1 MNVWIHVED
10 PGAANWM
17 VSLVPEL
24 DRRGHR
30 TALVADGIAVTYL
43 ADRGI
48 TPSAAFAPEEA
59 NFVLTGT
66 SENLRSRGLDE
77 IGNARRRDIPSGAVV
92 DQAVN
97 AAHRFSGG
105 GPDALAFA
113 PDMIFVPDDAARDAF
128 TALGLSPSRIA
139 QVGNPHHDWL
149 RRRRSELQGLDR
161 TALRQRLFPKADPA
175 RAIVLFVSEIG
186 YVVNPEAAQWTAENR
201 FHGRGGDTFRSAVV
215 LEELLD
221 ACAILPDQPQVVLRL
236 HPKNTE
242 AEFAAYRGE
251 LAAMSASGDPLEAAL
266 AADLVIGM
274 TSALLE
280 DAWVIGARVMAV
292 LPRPEEKF
300 WLQPVG
306 KDLIPAAGDRSELR
320 RVLPEALTAQ
330 PAPPTAQ
337 PGTAAARIADY
348 IERGAPA

>member
-1 MNVWIHVED
+1 M
-10 PGAANWM
+10 
-17 VSLVPEL
+17 
-24 DRRGHR
+24 
-30 TALVADGIAVTYL
+30 ADGIAAAYL

-48 TPSAAFAPEEA
+48 PPSAPFAPEEA

-66 SENLRSRGLDE
+66 SENLQSRGLDE
-77 IGNARRRDIPSGAVV
+77 IGNARQRGIPSGAVV

-113 PDMIFVPDDAARDAF
+113 PDMVFVPDDAARDAF
-128 TALGLSPSRIA
+128 TTLGLPPTRIA
-139 QVGNPHHDWL
+139 NVGNPHHDWL

-161 TALRQRLFPKADPA
+161 NALRQRLLPQADPA
-175 RAIVLFVSEIG
+175 RAIVLFVSEVG
-186 YVVNPEAAQWTAENR
+186 YVVNPEAARWTTENR
-201 FHGRGGDTFRSAVV
+201 FHGRGGNTFRSAVV

-221 ACAILPDQPQVVLRL
+221 ACADLPDQPQVVLRL

-242 AEFAAYRGE
+242 AEFATYRGE
-251 LAAMSASGDPLEAAL
+251 LAAVSAGGDPLEAVL

-292 LPRPEEKF
+292 LPRPEEKS
-300 WLQPVG
+300 WLQPVAKG
-306 KDLIPAAGDRSELR
+306 FIPAVGNRAELR
-320 RVLPEALTAQ
+320 RLLPDVLTAQ
-330 PAPPTAQ
+330 PEPPVAQ
-337 PGTAAARIADY
+337 PGTAASRIVDC